1 MMCPGSIELL
11 GASQSSRVLQDI
23 VSITKCQ
30 TRKKCSR
37 MILYLV
43 RHGETDYNK
52 TGKIQGDLPTSL
64 NKVGREQIRA
74 SAEKLSS
81 KEVSAIIHSPLK
93 RTTQSAEIFKEKFGC
108 DCWSDSRLA
117 ERGFG
122 KLKGADDKE
131 YTSKLDL
138 YWDEKKNYSDDNSV
152 EPILDFK
159 RRAQEFLDDL
169 KSKEDNEKSFIIIS
183 HGSTL
188 AMIANILGNDIV
200 ELDIRN
206 GDIIEMRL

>member
-1 MMCPGSIELL
+1 
-11 GASQSSRVLQDI
+11 
-23 VSITKCQ
+23 
-30 TRKKCSR
+30 

-64 NKVGREQIRA
+64 NEVGKEQIRA
-74 SAEKLSS
+74 AVEKLSS

-93 RTTQSAEIFKEKFGC
+93 RTMQSAEIFKEKLGC

-122 KLKGADDKE
+122 KLKGADVKE

-138 YWDEKKNYSDDNSV
+138 YWDEDKNYSDDNSV
-152 EPILDFK
+152 EPVLDFK
-159 RRAQEFLDDL
+159 ERAQEFLHDL
-169 KSKEDNEKSFIIIS
+169 KSKEDDEKSFIIIS
-183 HGSTL
+183 HGTTL
-188 AMIANILGNDIV
+188 AMIATILGNGIS
-200 ELDIRN
+200 ELEIHN
-206 GDIIEMRL
+206 GDIIEMTL